1 MEAGRKKQIIMDDIA
16 KSIKGSNTGKM
27 PRILFAAPRSGSGKT
42 MITCGIIEALKRRR
56 LKVASFKCGPDYID
70 PMFHRKVLGIPSG
83 NLDTFFTDKDTTRH
97 ILWKK
102 SKNVDLTVIEGV
114 MGYYDGLG
122 GMSESASTY
131 EVAKVTGTPVI
142 MIVDGKGASVTL
154 AAVIKGII
162 EYRKDSNIHG
172 VILNRVSAGYFERIK
187 NVIERECS
195 VKVLGFI
202 PDISGMSVPSRHL
215 GLVSPEEIEEFHE
228 WAGRIADTVEKNVD
242 LDRLISIANEAD
254 YCEGKLPR
262 FPRID
267 GKVKLAVARDEAFS
281 FYYSENLELLSEMG
295 AEIVE
300 FSPLHDEKLP
310 DDIDGMLFGGGY
322 PENYAM
328 QLENASGMRQSVKN
342 ACERG
347 MPCVAECGGFMY
359 LLQELEGIDGEDRKM
374 AGVLEG
380 KAYRTDKLCRFGYIE
395 AVCRKNGVFNADNAS
410 DSANMSIKGHEFHYW
425 NSTENGD
432 GFMARKPLGGKSYSC
447 MVYTDTIAA
456 GFPHFYYYSCPEM
469 IYNFLQSC
477 FNFQKKRK

>member
-1 MEAGRKKQIIMDDIA
+1 MMEDIA

-27 PRILFAAPRSGSGKT
+27 PRILFAAPGSGSGKT
-42 MITCGIIEALKRRR
+42 MITCGIIEALKRRK

-83 NLDTFFTDKDTTRH
+83 NLDTFFTNGDTTRY

-102 SKNVDLTVIEGV
+102 AVNADLTVIEGV
-114 MGYYDGLG
+114 MGFYDGFA

-162 EYRKDSNIHG
+162 EYREDSNIHG
-172 VILNRVSAGYFERIK
+172 IILNRVSAGYFERIK
-187 NVIERECS
+187 NVIERECG

-202 PDISGMSVPSRHL
+202 PDISGISVPSRHL
-215 GLVSPEEIEEFHE
+215 GLVAPEEIKEFHA
-228 WAGRIADTVEKNVD
+228 WAGGIADVIEKNVD

-254 YCEGKLPR
+254 YCEGKIPD
-262 FPRID
+262 FPRLD
-267 GKVKLAVARDEAFS
+267 GKVKIAVARDEAFS
-281 FYYSENLELLSEMG
+281 FYYSENIELLTEMG
-295 AEIVE
+295 AEIAE
-300 FSPLHDEKLP
+300 FSPLYDEKLP
-310 DDIDGMLFGGGY
+310 DDIDGLLFGGGY

-328 QLENASGMRQSVKN
+328 QLENALCMRQSVKN
-342 ACERG
+342 ACESG
-347 MPCVAECGGFMY
+347 MPCIAECGGFMY
-359 LLQELEGIDGEDRKM
+359 LLQEIEDMDGTARKM
-374 AGVLEG
+374 TGVIEG

-395 AVCRKNGVFNADNAS
+395 AVCRKNGVFNSGDMS
-410 DSANMSIKGHEFHYW
+410 DSYNMSIKGHEFHYW
-425 NSTENGD
+425 ESTENGD
-432 GFMARKPLGGKSYSC
+432 GFMAKKPLSEKSYSC

-456 GFPHFYYYSCPEM
+456 GFPHFYYYSNPKM

-477 FNFQKKRK
+477 LSFQRKRK